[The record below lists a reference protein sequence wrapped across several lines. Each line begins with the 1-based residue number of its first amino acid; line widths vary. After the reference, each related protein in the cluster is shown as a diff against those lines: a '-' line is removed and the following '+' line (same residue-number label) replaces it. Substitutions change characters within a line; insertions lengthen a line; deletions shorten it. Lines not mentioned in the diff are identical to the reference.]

1 MYQFIISVYQLI
13 RLRLFKV
20 LLYLIIGGVLEG
32 FALLLLVPILNF
44 TMKND
49 VNESGFISI
58 INNFLSR
65 IDIDFSLGV
74 GLILFF
80 LIFLVQMVFFVLREY
95 SIADTIAFVRLKI
108 RRDLYGALLKS
119 EWIYIVKK
127 KRGELVSAVVNDSE
141 KAGNAVS
148 SFLILISS
156 IFISSVYT
164 SAAMIIAPVFT
175 IVMLS
180 TGLILFLILKK
191 TITMGTDF
199 GKISSEASSG
209 LQVALNEHFD
219 AMKLIKGT
227 ALFDLS
233 EQAVTNAAEGL
244 AAVERKVLKYNAKIK
259 SYSEPI
265 IIALLT
271 FGIYFAITFLQIDI
285 TELFVVLLIFL
296 RLFPRII
303 QLSQMYFQV
312 LVFKPSYEKVFFFTQ
327 QAIKH
332 VEKAFANGLVFKN
345 INDGI
350 KIKDVSFAYNSSIK
364 VINALSLGIQ
374 KGETIA
380 VVGESG
386 AGKSTLTDLLLGLI
400 IPQSGSIYI
409 DDQPINEIDLIS
421 YRKKIGY
428 VSQETILIHDTVKN
442 NILWGNTHSLNDKQF
457 GEICKLSHVDEFVKK
472 MPETYN
478 TIIGDKGTM
487 LSGGQRQRLA
497 IARALAR
504 NPEILILDEATSSL
518 DSESERLIQKSIDNL
533 SGVISIIIIIAH
545 RLSTVINADKIIV
558 LKNGSIL
565 ESGNFEE
572 LMKINGSFKSMYD
585 SNILNMGNI

>member
-497 IARALAR
+497 IARALSR

-518 DSESERLIQKSIDNL
+518 DSESERLIQKSIDSL

-545 RLSTVINADKIIV
+545 RLSTVVNADRIIV
-558 LKNGSIL
+558 LENGSIL

-585 SNILNMGNI
+585 MQTKGD